1 MTSRGESQPSSVFA
15 KVDYFGSADTKKL
28 SMDAQLTTAE
38 INHFRKILKN
48 DSPPLEALATLEKN
62 DGILEASFHELWIEK
77 NGSLSIMKRKSL
89 WKITLKQ
96 MRLSICGDD
105 SFRSKVQEYSENP
118 GSNPLLLGL
127 IVSVVG
133 MAATSG
139 LPLDSAL
146 ATFIVLYVLKVG
158 LNTFCESTESDADG

>member
-1 MTSRGESQPSSVFA
+1 
-15 KVDYFGSADTKKL
+15 
-28 SMDAQLTTAE
+28 
-38 INHFRKILKN
+38 
-48 DSPPLEALATLEKN
+48 
-62 DGILEASFHELWIEK
+62 
-77 NGSLSIMKRKSL
+77 MKRKSL

-96 MRLSICGDD
+96 MRLSIGGDD
-105 SFRSKVQEYSENP
+105 SFRSKVQEYSENQR
-118 GSNPLLLGL
+118 SNPLLSGL